1 MLFLLP
7 FYQLLH
13 CFSPVILSMLTNWL
27 FMVLLILGV
36 TLSAFGGNLQLVA
49 PAVQLT
55 PAEAPSMWPFL
66 FITIACGAISG
77 FHSLVSSGTSAKQVR
92 NEKDTLFVGYGSML
106 LEGSLATL
114 VIIAVAAGIG
124 MGYETESGVTL
135 IGVEAWTSHY
145 SSWAAAGGLESKI
158 TAFVDGAAN
167 MIGSVGIPKVISLV
181 IMGVFVCSFAGTT
194 LDTATRIQRYVITEI
209 FSGFNFRIL
218 RNRYFTT
225 FLAVATA
232 AILAFNSGADGSGAL
247 KLWPLFGAINQTL
260 AALALIVI
268 TLYLKSKGGIKWIF
282 SGIPAIFMSLITFWA
297 TIMNQTKFGAGPDH
311 SILLQVV
318 NAVIIVIVVWI
329 TIEGLIKFFS
339 RSKKTETEA
348 VSRV

>member
-1 MLFLLP
+1 
-7 FYQLLH
+7 
-13 CFSPVILSMLTNWL
+13 
-27 FMVLLILGV
+27 
-36 TLSAFGGNLQLVA
+36 
-49 PAVQLT
+49 
-55 PAEAPSMWPFL
+55 
-66 FITIACGAISG
+66 
-77 FHSLVSSGTSAKQVR
+77 VR

-339 RSKKTETEA
+339 QSRKTETEA